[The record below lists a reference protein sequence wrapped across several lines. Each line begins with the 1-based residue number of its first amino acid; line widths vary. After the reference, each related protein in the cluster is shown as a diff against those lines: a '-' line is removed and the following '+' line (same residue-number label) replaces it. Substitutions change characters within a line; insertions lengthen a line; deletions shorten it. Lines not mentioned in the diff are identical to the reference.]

1 MRYIQ
6 FGFLLLLT
14 LFLLCS
20 CNKSDETNNEY
31 YSKPRSLYET
41 VKETVYKIDGQK
53 VSAKSFEAEIPA
65 DYGVNENGDLLIIK
79 NMSAAEN
86 YSISTEEH
94 IYSDDSFDEY
104 LSGRINGYKS
114 IDARVSDPEKIAID
128 DNVFQR
134 IKIYCKP
141 LNVYE
146 YIADLGDKAFVI
158 TLDTGNIELSSD
170 EADSLIDKMN
180 ISFP

>member
-1 MRYIQ
+1 MRYIR
-6 FGFLLLLT
+6 FSFLFLLT
-14 LFLLCS
+14 LFLVCS
-20 CNKSDETNNEY
+20 CNKTGETNNEY
-31 YSKPRSLYET
+31 YSKPKSLNET

-128 DNVFQR
+128 DNAFQR

-141 LNVYE
+141 LNIYE
-146 YIADLGDKAFVI
+146 YLADLGNKAFVI